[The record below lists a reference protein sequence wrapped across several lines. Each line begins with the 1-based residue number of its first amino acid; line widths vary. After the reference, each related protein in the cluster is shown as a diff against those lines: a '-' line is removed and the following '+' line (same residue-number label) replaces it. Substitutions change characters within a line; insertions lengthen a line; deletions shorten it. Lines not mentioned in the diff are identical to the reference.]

1 MVMVIGLVMTSRL
14 LGNMDDLHGASGHH
28 EGDGD
33 LGDSEDK
40 GDGDRGD
47 DVSNGD
53 DDGIDGASDD
63 GRNCDI
69 KDGCSNGFAGELTI
83 SGTSPWSRINAP

>member
-33 LGDSEDK
+33 VGDGEDK
-40 GDGDRGD
+40 SDGDIEVMTSAMVMMMASTVPVMTAETAILKMGAAT
-47 DVSNGD
+47 VSL
-53 DDGIDGASDD
+53 AS
-63 GRNCDI
+63 
-69 KDGCSNGFAGELTI
+69 LQ
-83 SGTSPWSRINAP
+83 